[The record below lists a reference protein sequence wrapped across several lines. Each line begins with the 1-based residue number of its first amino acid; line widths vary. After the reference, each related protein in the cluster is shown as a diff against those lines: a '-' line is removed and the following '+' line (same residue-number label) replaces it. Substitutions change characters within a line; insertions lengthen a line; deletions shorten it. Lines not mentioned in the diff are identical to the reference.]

1 MTAIPAAP
9 VIRIRALCADD
20 LDRLVAIDL
29 ADSGESRR
37 RFLEKRLHMQA
48 AAPTQYLQFGAETDG
63 HLAGF
68 VLARVQRGEYGRA
81 DSSAVIDV
89 LGVARES
96 RGQGCGRALMDALMG
111 QARTRGLSLL
121 RSQAEWTTAALLR
134 FFASSGFEL
143 SGRLVLER
151 SVTLP
156 FDESPE
162 EI

>member
-1 MTAIPAAP
+1 MTATPGTAM
-9 VIRIRALCADD
+9 IRVRPLSADD

-37 RFLEKRLHMQA
+37 RFLEKRLQMQA
-48 AAPTQYLQFGAETDG
+48 ASPTESLQFGAEIDG

-89 LGVARES
+89 LNVARES
-96 RGQGCGRALMDALMG
+96 RGRGCGRALLGALTSE
-111 QARTRGLSLL
+111 ARTRGLSLL
-121 RSQAEWTTAALLR
+121 RSQADWTTDALLR

-143 SGRLVLER
+143 SSRLVLER